1 MQYIKG
7 LILTLTIT
15 SLALSFPAQAE
26 SSGDFIRVTD
36 FISANPAQKK
46 IMQSFG
52 TLVRNEPIPTVS
64 SQKVKIAVIYPGAQS
79 SDYWRRSLKAFT
91 SRLDSL
97 GLLYEIKTYLSR
109 PGVDK
114 TLQAEQ
120 LADALNWK
128 PDYLVFSADALNH
141 RNTIQRILLNGKP
154 KLILQNITTPHKSW
168 LKHPPFLYTGFDHE
182 LGTQLLSKEMLKN
195 QVTHYALLYFSPG
208 YVSRMRGDTFARQAR
223 QMKNLEVVAS
233 FYTDGNRDK
242 ARAATQ
248 KILQKHPDIEMIFA
262 CSTDIALGA
271 IDELESQNK
280 LDSVTLNGWGGG
292 AAEIEQLLKGKLD
305 LTVMRI
311 NDDASVAMAEAIKLD
326 IEGKTA
332 QVPKIYSGDI
342 VLLNQST
349 TLEEINSY
357 KKKAFRY
364 SDL

>member
-1 MQYIKG
+1 MQYFKG
-7 LILTLTIT
+7 LTLTLVIVF
-15 SLALSFPAQAE
+15 LAIPIPAQSE
-26 SSGDFIRVTD
+26 PEGNFIRVTD
-36 FISANPAQKK
+36 FVAANPAQKK
-46 IMQSFG
+46 VMHSFG
-52 TLVRNEPIPTVS
+52 TLVRNDPVPTIS
-64 SQKVKIAVIYPGAQS
+64 KQRIKIAVIYPGIQS

-91 SRLDSL
+91 LRLNALNLVYD
-97 GLLYEIKTYLSR
+97 IKTYFSR
-109 PGVDK
+109 PGVDR

-120 LADALNWK
+120 LAEALRWQ
-128 PDYLVFSADALNH
+128 PDYLVFSADAFNH
-141 RNTIQRILLNGKP
+141 RNTIQRILLKGTP
-154 KLILQNITTPHKSW
+154 KLILQNITTPHKTW
-168 LKHPPFLYTGFDHE
+168 VKHSPFLYTGFDHE
-182 LGTQLLSKEMLKN
+182 IGTQLLSEEMLNNPVK
-195 QVTHYALLYFSPG
+195 HYALLYFSPG
-208 YVSRMRGDTFARQAR
+208 YVSQMRGDTFVRQTR
-223 QMKNLEVVAS
+223 NMEGLKKVAS
-233 FYTDGNRDK
+233 FYTDGNREK

-248 KILQKHPDIEMIFA
+248 KILQKHPYIDMIFA

-280 LDSVTLNGWGGG
+280 LDAVTVNGWGGG

-349 TLEEINSY
+349 TPKEINYY
-357 KKKAFRY
+357 KEKAFRY